1 MQQSTSGSPAPRSAA
16 LRSTTNARRKRHS
29 PLLASALAGLL
40 GVMSLAAQPAEAAG
54 LLVADG
60 GLGGV
65 LEIEQ
70 HNVEV
75 TINNGIAV
83 TSVTQVFRNTED
95 RQLEALYTF
104 PVPKGASVSEFS
116 MWIGG
121 KEMVGEVVEK
131 QRARQIYDSYKR
143 RNIDPGLLEQVDHK
157 TFEMRI
163 FPVLPRAE
171 QRVRIVYYQELDVDA
186 DWATYVYPLATNVG
200 VGVDTRT
207 RGALSLNLTARS
219 EVPIAKMESPSHGDE
234 FVIARQG
241 EHQVQASLEV
251 TGGDLNR
258 DFVVAFRLDRPQ
270 TGIDI
275 VASKERGEDGYFLL
289 TLTAGDELEKREDGA
304 DYVFVLDISGSMA
317 NDGKLGVSRGSID
330 AFVRALDEKDR
341 FDVMTFNV
349 AATPLFR
356 ELRPAADANK
366 NEAESFL
373 LGQRARGGTS
383 LEPAIRAAYAYKDP
397 DRPLNVVILS
407 DGMTEQAGRAALM
420 DLIRQKPSSSRVFAI
435 GVGNDVDRPLLQ
447 QVAEDAGGL
456 AAFLSRGDDFERK
469 AAAFR
474 RKLTRAAIT
483 NVEIVVAGGELFD
496 VEPRRLPNL
505 YHGMP
510 IRMYGRY
517 GKAGKVALT
526 IRGDLDG
533 EPFEKVVEVTLPGD
547 DATQPEIERMWA
559 CHRVRR
565 LLRNM
570 QGEDPR
576 VIDEAVRLGEGY
588 SIVTPYTSFLVLEN
602 DAEYRRW
609 KIERRNVTRVAR
621 DRAARDR
628 LREKIA
634 SMRSEAAR
642 QVGPTAQRE
651 SAASNQSDG
660 APTSS
665 PSPSS
670 SSSRGWNLNIGN
682 GGGNSGGGALDPLS
696 VGLMA
701 VLGGLAVA
709 ARRRRR
715 DGEGT
720 RGSGGDSEA

>member
-1 MQQSTSGSPAPRSAA
+1 MHGSIPRSP
-16 LRSTTNARRKRHS
+16 TTPARATRRA
-29 PLLASALAGLL
+29 PILASALAGLL
-40 GVMSLAAQPAEAAG
+40 GVMTLAAAPAEAAG

-65 LEIEQ
+65 LEIEE
-70 HNVEV
+70 HNVDV

-163 FPVLPRAE
+163 FPVLPQAE
-171 QRVRIVYYQELDVDA
+171 QRVRIVYYQELEVDR
-186 DWATYVYPLATNVG
+186 DWATYVYPLATKAG
-200 VGVDTRT
+200 GGVDTRT
-207 RGALSLNLTARS
+207 RGRMSLNLTARS
-219 EVPIAKMESPSHGDE
+219 EIPIAEMESPSHGDE
-234 FVIARQG
+234 FVIVRDG
-241 EHQVQASLEV
+241 EYQQQASLEV
-251 TGGDLNR
+251 TGGDLGR
-258 DFVVAFRLDRPQ
+258 DFVLAYRLARPQ

-275 VASKERGEDGYFLL
+275 VTSKERRDDGYFLM
-289 TLTAGDELEKREDGA
+289 TLTAGDELEKREGGA

-330 AFVRALDEKDR
+330 AFVRALGEEDR

-349 AATPLFR
+349 AANPLFR
-356 ELRPAADANK
+356 ELRPAVDANK

-373 LGQRARGGTS
+373 LGQKARGGTT
-383 LEPAIRAAYAYKDP
+383 LQPAIRAAYTYKDP

-407 DGMTEQAGRAALM
+407 DGMTEEEERATLLE
-420 DLIRQKPSSSRVFAI
+420 LIRQKPSSTRVFAV
-435 GVGNDVDRPLLQ
+435 GVGNDVNRPLLEQ
-447 QVAEDAGGL
+447 LAEDAGGL
-456 AAFLSRGDDFERK
+456 AAFLSHGDDFERK

-474 RKLTRAAIT
+474 RKLTRPAIT
-483 NVEIVVAGGELFD
+483 NVEMFAEGGELFD

-517 GKAGKVALT
+517 AKAGKATVT

-533 EPFEKVVEVTLPGD
+533 TPFEKSVEITLPREES
-547 DATQPEIERMWA
+547 AQPEIERMWA
-559 CHRVRR
+559 CHRARR
-565 LLRNM
+565 LMRDM
-570 QGEDPR
+570 RGEDPAAIEE
-576 VIDEAVRLGEGY
+576 VIRLGEGY

-602 DAEYRRW
+602 DAEYQRW
-609 KIERRNVTRVAR
+609 KIERKNVTRVAR
-621 DRAARDR
+621 DHAARDR
-628 LREKIA
+628 LREEIA
-634 SMRSEAAR
+634 DLRTEAAKK
-642 QVGPTAQRE
+642 VGPMAQQEQR
-651 SAASNQSDG
+651 SAAQPATQGGSG
-660 APTSS
+660 PAA
-665 PSPSS
+665 PSPQ
-670 SSSRGWNLNIGN
+670 SSRGWNLNL
-682 GGGNSGGGALDPLS
+682 GNSGRRSGGGGALDPLS
-696 VGLMA
+696 VGIVLA
-701 VLGGLAVA
+701 LGGAAAA
-709 ARRRRR
+709 ARRRKE
-715 DGEGT
+715 DDEG
-720 RGSGGDSEA
+720 